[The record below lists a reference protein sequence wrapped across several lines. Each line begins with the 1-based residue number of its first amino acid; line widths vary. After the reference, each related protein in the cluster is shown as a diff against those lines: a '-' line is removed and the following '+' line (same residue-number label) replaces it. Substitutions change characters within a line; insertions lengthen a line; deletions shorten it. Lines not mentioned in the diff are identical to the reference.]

1 MNHAAY
7 YKTRQKDVLVSY
19 LKSLHGSHVTVNDI
33 LGYFSE
39 EGIAVGITTI
49 YRHLERMVADGEV
62 KKYLVDGVSGA
73 HFEYVGD
80 GGEDD
85 REQCFYLKCE
95 KCRKLIHFQCKELE
109 QIQRHLSDTHG
120 FDIDAPKT
128 VFYGTC
134 RSCSEHR

>member
-19 LKSLHGSHVTVNDI
+19 LKSLHGTVTVTDI
-33 LGYFSE
+33 LAYFSE
-39 EGIAVGITTI
+39 KDIPIGITTV
-49 YRHLERMVADGEV
+49 YRHLEKMVADGTV

-73 HFEYVGD
+73 YFEYIGD
-80 GGEDD
+80 SGLAD
-85 REQCFYLKCE
+85 REQYFYLKCE

-109 QIQRHLSDTHG
+109 QVQQHLSDAHG
-120 FDIDAPKT
+120 FDIDSPKT

-134 RSCSEHR
+134 SECSKI